1 MFIIKI
7 RMNIVRIIGACLLLV
22 FFRVNKTSL
31 KRKERILFLVRI
43 IVGDVFQG
51 FEVETIRIRGM
62 VIQVKDKIEED
73 GSNTENRFVII

>member
-7 RMNIVRIIGACLLLV
+7 RMNIVRIIGTCLLLV

-31 KRKERILFLVRI
+31 KRKERILFLVKI

-51 FEVETIRIRGM
+51 FEVEAIRIRGM
-62 VIQVKDKIEED
+62 MIQVKDKIEVD